1 MNKRGLVKPPGSSK
15 IEING
20 KIHEFIV
27 GDSSHPEAEEIYSKL
42 DEIEEKLREERYQPK
57 LSEVLLEIDDE
68 EKAFQLSHH
77 SEKLALAFGLI
88 KTSPGSEIRIAK
100 NLRSCEDCHAFMK
113 KTSLNLLLTSRK
125 GRHICLTYREERYTE
140 SENVMR
146 KNPQKHA

>member
-15 IEING
+15 IEIDG

-27 GDSSHPEAEEIYSKL
+27 GDSSHPEAEGMYSKL
-42 DEIEEKLREERYQPK
+42 DEIEEKLREEGYQPK

-88 KTSPGSEIRIAK
+88 KTSSGSEIRIAK

-113 KTSLNLLLTSRK
+113 VISK
-125 GRHICLTYREERYTE
+125 TYRRDII
-140 SENVMR
+140 MR
-146 KNPQKHA
+146 DRIRFHHFSNGACSCRDYW